1 MFAAEFHIGKDSDKP
16 EANANL
22 FAFCRGD
29 MFGVKDSE
37 SEANR
42 AGLYAKIAEP
52 HPIFDKYKDSES
64 REEN

>member
-1 MFAAEFHIGKDSDKP
+1 
-16 EANANL
+16 
-22 FAFCRGD
+22 

-64 REEN
+64 REENGNLFIVFRGASCFLQR